1 MSVVTAVRLAT
12 HPRLIEEVTVDP
24 PSCAANTTTE
34 FTAAVGNSRTDM
46 HFLTPQEDLP
56 NGLVWAEPPRCAV
69 NGTVTF
75 KFGNLTG
82 SAINPAA
89 ITFALIAI

>member
-1 MSVVTAVRLAT
+1 MAVVTAVRLAT

-24 PSCAANTTTE
+24 PSCGANDTTE

-56 NGLVWAEPPRCAV
+56 DGLVWAEPPRCGT

-75 KFGNLTG
+75 KFGNLTA
-82 SAINPAA
+82 SPINPSS